1 MRPFLI
7 EIGSFRLPTYGV
19 LLCIAI
25 LVGIWMAV
33 RRAERHG
40 LSHDFVYST
49 ATLAVLGALI
59 GSKLTDWLRFGEA
72 YSWESL
78 LTSAGTF
85 LGGFLAAFGVT
96 AFTAWRSGNSFWRI
110 GDTFA
115 ASLGL
120 GVAVVRVGCFA
131 ASCDYGKPT
140 ELPWGVVFTS
150 TTAAR
155 FTGVPLGVRLH
166 PSQLYE
172 SLLGLAI
179 LATILLLER
188 KQRAPGV
195 LFLTFVTLYSVGR
208 FLLEF
213 LRGDV
218 DRGFWGP
225 LSTSQWLSLL
235 LLGLTYCGYWVT
247 EKRRSTR

>member
-7 EIGSFRLPTYGV
+7 EIGSFRLPSYGV

-25 LVGIWMAV
+25 LAGIWMAV
-33 RRAERHG
+33 RRAESHG
-40 LSHDFVYST
+40 LSRDFVYST

-72 YSWESL
+72 YSWKYL

-85 LGGFLAAFGVT
+85 LGGFLVAFGVT
-96 AFTAWRSGNSFWRI
+96 VFVAWRSGNSFWRI
-110 GDTFA
+110 GDSFA

-120 GVAVVRVGCFA
+120 GVSVVRVGCFA

-140 ELPWGVVFTS
+140 ELPWGVVFTN
-150 TTAAR
+150 TTAAE
-155 FTGVPLGVRLH
+155 FTGVPLGIRLH

-172 SLLGLAI
+172 SLLGLTI
-179 LATILLLER
+179 LLVILLLER
-188 KQRAPGV
+188 KQRATGF
-195 LFLTFVTLYSVGR
+195 LFLVFVTMYSTGR

-213 LRGDV
+213 LRGDI

-225 LSTSQWLSLL
+225 LSTSQWLSLVV
-235 LLGLTYCGYWVT
+235 LGLTYTGYWLT
-247 EKRRSTR
+247 QKRHRAR

>member
-1 MRPFLI
+1 MKPFLL
-7 EIGSFRLPTYGV
+7 EIGGFRLPTYGV
-19 LLCIAI
+19 LLCVAI
-25 LVGIWMAV
+25 LAGIWMAV

-40 LSHDFVYST
+40 LSRDFVYST
-49 ATLAVLGALI
+49 ATLAVLAALI
-59 GSKLTDWLRFGEA
+59 GARLTDWLRFGELYTWRA
-72 YSWESL
+72 L

-85 LGGFLAAFGVT
+85 LGGFLLAFAVT
-96 AFTAWRSGNSFWRI
+96 AVVAWRSGNSLWRI
-110 GDTFA
+110 GDAFA
-115 ASLGL
+115 ASLAL

-140 ELPWGVVFTS
+140 TLPWGVTFTDL
-150 TTAAR
+150 TAAS

-172 SLLGLAI
+172 SLLGLVI
-179 LATILLLER
+179 LGTLLLAER
-188 KQRAPGV
+188 KPHRPGF
-195 LFLTFVTLYSVGR
+195 LFLIFATMYGIGR

-225 LSTSQWLSLL
+225 LSTSQWLSLV
-235 LLGLTYCGYWVT
+235 LLGLSCGGYWLT
-247 EKRRSTR
+247 QRRATR

>member
-1 MRPFLI
+1 MKPFLL
-7 EIGSFRLPTYGV
+7 EIGGFRLPTYGV
-19 LLCIAI
+19 LLCVAI
-25 LVGIWMAV
+25 LAGIWMAV

-40 LSHDFVYST
+40 LSRDFVYST
-49 ATLAVLGALI
+49 ATLAVLTALVGA
-59 GSKLTDWLRFGEA
+59 KLTDWLRFGEA
-72 YSWESL
+72 YTWRAL

-85 LGGFLAAFGVT
+85 LGGFLLAFAVT
-96 AFTAWRSGNSFWRI
+96 AVVAWRSGTSLWRI

-115 ASLGL
+115 ASLAL

-140 ELPWGVVFTS
+140 TLPWGVTFTDL
-150 TTAAR
+150 TAAS

-172 SLLGLAI
+172 SLLGLVI
-179 LATILLLER
+179 LGTLRVAER
-188 KQRAPGV
+188 KPHRPGF
-195 LFLTFVTLYSVGR
+195 LFLVFVTMYGAGR

-213 LRGDV
+213 LRGDA

-225 LSTSQWLSLL
+225 LSTSQWLSLA
-235 LLGLTYCGYWVT
+235 LLGLSYSGYWLT
-247 EKRRSTR
+247 PRRTTR